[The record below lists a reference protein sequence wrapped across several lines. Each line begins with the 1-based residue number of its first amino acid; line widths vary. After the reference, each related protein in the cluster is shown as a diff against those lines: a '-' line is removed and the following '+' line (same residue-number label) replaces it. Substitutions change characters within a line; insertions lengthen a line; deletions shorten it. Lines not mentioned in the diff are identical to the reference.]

1 MVCVDIH
8 WKKFHNFVSNHSKTC
23 TMKHRSLFFIL
34 AIILGTFTLSAQH
47 PLPSHSYLEIF
58 DIETG
63 KHSVIKEFSFV
74 IEAPN
79 WTPDGKWLVVNK
91 GGKLYKIAPDG
102 STDLIEINTG
112 DITQCNNDH
121 VISADGSFIGISSND
136 PSNKRSYNSYVYI
149 VPFEGGEPQRI
160 TPLGP
165 SYLHGISPDGKQVA
179 YCAFRGE
186 KMEQDI
192 YVMPVKGGKE
202 VRLTDAPGLDDGPEY
217 SPDGKTIWFNSVR
230 SGRMQIWKMDTK
242 GRNQTQMTFDPDMN
256 SWFPHISPDNEKV
269 VYIAYHDYEIDPGS
283 HIADLN
289 VQLRMIPAEGG
300 EPEVLV
306 EFFGGQGS
314 LNVNS
319 WSPDSRKFAYVSY
332 RLTEELE
339 APAKEMAVQL
349 YSVRSLIGTPELFA
363 KNHDYVLSRLAQMG
377 YTSAEAATYENGMFS
392 GLSPAQF
399 RKEVEDAGLK
409 LISSHATRPLTRD
422 ELASGDYTKALE
434 WWDEC
439 IKAHKEAGIPRLVM
453 SWAPGLN
460 SVAEFK
466 VMAAYLD
473 AIGEK
478 CNNEG
483 IRFGYHNH
491 NQEFKVVEGTTM
503 MDQIMENT
511 KPENVF
517 FEMDVYWAVVGGVSP
532 VEYMKRYPG
541 RFEVMHIKDKN
552 ELGQSG
558 MVGFDAIFRN
568 FAKAGVEAF
577 VVELEQASTPNIL
590 KGLRE
595 SALYIR
601 NAEFV
606 KESYAR

>member
-1 MVCVDIH
+1 M
-8 WKKFHNFVSNHSKTC
+8 
-23 TMKHRSLFFIL
+23 TMKIRNLFCFIAVL
-34 AIILGTFTLSAQH
+34 AASFSAFAQH

-63 KHSVIKEFSFV
+63 EHSVIKEFPFV

-91 GGKLYKIAPDG
+91 NGKLYKIAPDG

-136 PSNKRSYNSYVYI
+136 PANKRSYNSYVYV
-149 VPFEGGEPQRI
+149 VPFEGGDPKKI
-160 TPLGP
+160 TPIGP

-217 SPDGKTIWFNSVR
+217 SLDGKTIWFNSVR
-230 SGRMQIWKMDTK
+230 TGRMQVWKMDTK
-242 GRNQTQMTFDPDMN
+242 GRNQTQMTFDEDMN
-256 SWFPHISPDNEKV
+256 SWFPHISPDGEKV

-300 EPEVLV
+300 ESEVIV

-339 APAKEMAVQL
+339 APSKDMAVQL

-377 YTSAEAATYENGMFS
+377 YTSAEAATYENGLFS
-392 GLSPAQF
+392 GLKPAEF
-399 RKEVEDAGLK
+399 KNEVEEAGLK
-409 LISSHATRPLTRD
+409 LISSHATRPLTKD
-422 ELASGDYTKALE
+422 ELSTGDYTKALE
-434 WWDEC
+434 WWDAC
-439 IKAHKEAGIPRLVM
+439 IAAHKEAGIPRLVM
-453 SWAPGLN
+453 SWSPGLN

-473 AIGEK
+473 EVGRR
-478 CNNEG
+478 CNEAG

-491 NQEFKVVEGTTM
+491 NQEFKRVEGTTM
-503 MDQIMENT
+503 MDCIMENT
-511 KPENVF
+511 LPENVF

-532 VEYMKRYPG
+532 VEYMKKYPG

-558 MVGFDAIFRN
+558 MVGFDAIFNN
-568 FAKAGVEAF
+568 FAKAGVKAF

-595 SALYIR
+595 SALYLR
-601 NAEFV
+601 KASFV
-606 KESYAR
+606 KETYAE